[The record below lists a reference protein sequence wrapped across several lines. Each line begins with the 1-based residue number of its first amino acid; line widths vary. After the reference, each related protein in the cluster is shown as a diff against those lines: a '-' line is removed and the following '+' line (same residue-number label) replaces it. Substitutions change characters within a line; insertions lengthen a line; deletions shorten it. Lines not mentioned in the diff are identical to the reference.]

1 MLAPKNIL
9 IVGGNA
15 AGPAAAAK
23 AKRTSPESNVI
34 LFEAGNFI
42 STGTCELPYVLSDV
56 IDDYNKI
63 LFYSPESFEKEKH
76 VKVLVNH
83 FIEKIDR
90 SRKTI
95 TARNTLSNQ
104 SIDFQ
109 YDRLIL
115 TTGSKAKTIPSLP
128 ADLKNVFT
136 LKSVSDLI
144 KIKSYLKT
152 NNTGRVLII
161 GAGYVGLES
170 AESFKKLGCSVTII
184 EKEKLPMP
192 SADEEV
198 GTLLLELLKKN
209 NVEFI
214 GGVCEI
220 KFGIHDDK
228 LESITYEG
236 RTQEYDLVLLA
247 IGFEPNNTLAVSA
260 KLQTGRFGGIKVDQK
275 LRTSDPDIFAAGDNI
290 EIINKIT
297 NQPDYFPIA
306 TTAHQYAHTAGENA
320 AGGNSYIKSTVKN
333 IAVKIFDK
341 NLVMVGLNSSEAAS
355 NKFNFSAVRE
365 VAPNLVKVMPES
377 ENIFGKIIFE
387 KSSKKML
394 GAVFL
399 GGKEVTGY
407 GDLIASFIHNNIKAA
422 ELTNINYNYT
432 PPLSPFINLLSLLG
446 RKAGKD

>member
-1 MLAPKNIL
+1 MLPPKNIL
-9 IVGGNA
+9 VVGGNA

-23 AKRTSPESNVI
+23 AKRTSPGSNVI

-56 IDDYNKI
+56 IDDYGKI
-63 LFYSPESFEKEKH
+63 LFYSPESFEKEKQ

-83 FIEKIDR
+83 FVEKIDR
-90 SRKTI
+90 ARKTI

-104 SIDFQ
+104 SIDFP

-128 ADLKNVFT
+128 AELKNVFA
-136 LKSVSDLI
+136 LKNVNDLI
-144 KIKSYLKT
+144 RIKSYLK
-152 NNTGRVLII
+152 NNGAGRVLII

-192 SADEEV
+192 YADEEI
-198 GTLLLELLKKN
+198 GALLLDLLKKN
-209 NVEFI
+209 DVEFI
-214 GGVCEI
+214 GGVRDI
-220 KFGIHDDK
+220 KFGINDNK

-236 RTQEYDLVLLA
+236 RTQEYDLVLVA
-247 IGFEPNNTLAVSA
+247 IGFEPNNSLAVSA
-260 KLQTGRFGGIKVDQK
+260 KLQTGRYGGIKVDQK
-275 LRTSDPDIFAAGDNI
+275 LRTNDPDIFAAGDNI

-297 NQPDYFPIA
+297 SQPDYFPIA
-306 TTAHQYAHTAGENA
+306 TTAHTFAHIAGENA

-341 NLVMVGLNSSEAAS
+341 NLVIVGLNSTEAS
-355 NKFNFSAVRE
+355 NNRFNFGSVRE

-377 ENIFGKIIFE
+377 ESVFGKIIFE
-387 KSSKKML
+387 KSSKKIL

-399 GGKEVTGY
+399 GKKEVTGY
-407 GDLIASFIHNNIKAA
+407 GDLIASFIHNNIKVT
-422 ELTNINYNYT
+422 ELANINYNYT

>member
-1 MLAPKNIL
+1 MPAPKNIL

-63 LFYSPESFEKEKH
+63 LFYSPESFEKEKK

-83 FIEKIDR
+83 FVEKIDR
-90 SRKTI
+90 TRKTI

-104 SIDFQ
+104 SIDFP
-109 YDRLIL
+109 YDKLIL
-115 TTGSKAKTIPSLP
+115 TTGSKAKRIPSFP
-128 ADLKNVFT
+128 AELKNVFV
-136 LKSVSDLI
+136 LKNVNDLI
-144 KIKSYLKT
+144 RIKSYLK
-152 NNTGRVLII
+152 NNSVGKVLIL

-170 AESFKKLGCSVTII
+170 AESFKKLGCSVTVI

-198 GTLLLELLKKN
+198 GALLLELLKKN
-209 NVEFI
+209 DVEFI
-214 GGVCEI
+214 GGVHDI
-220 KFGIHDDK
+220 KFGMHDNK

-247 IGFEPNNTLAVSA
+247 IGFEPNSMLAVAA
-260 KLQTGRFGGIKVDQK
+260 KLQTGKYGGIKVDQK
-275 LRTSDPDIFAAGDNI
+275 LRTNDTDIFAAGDNI

-306 TTAHQYAHTAGENA
+306 TTAHQYAHIAGENA
-320 AGGNSYIKSTVKN
+320 AGGNLYIKSTVKN

-341 NLVMVGLNSSEAAS
+341 NLVMVGLNSTEAAD
-355 NKFNFSAVRE
+355 NKFNFTAVRE
-365 VAPNLVKVMPES
+365 IAPNLVKVMPES
-377 ENIFGKIIFE
+377 ENVFGKIIFE
-387 KSSKKML
+387 KSSKKIL

-399 GGKEVTGY
+399 GGKEAVGY
-407 GDLIASFIHNNIKAA
+407 GDLIASFIYNNIKVT
-422 ELTNINYNYT
+422 ELANINYNYT